1 MKKFFKLLIIAAFAS
16 FGLNSCSDDD
26 DTVSN
31 NVITGDYFY
40 MNAISNWTY
49 TTYDYDYN
57 TDSTIV
63 VSSLRT
69 DSMAVTGSST
79 LNGKSAYL
87 MSWFTTNANGAFEK
101 KSDFA
106 FSVGD
111 NKLYV
116 TSNFLNFKD
125 RLNIALNYT
134 YPADQWI
141 LLADANAT
149 ASWNA
154 FADSIEIPEQTLN
167 FPNYGD
173 IKLKGKYNIVITK
186 KDNTSDS
193 LFNGN
198 VVNSLNFEV
207 KHVYKGTADFSALGY
222 PDNIPFEINYKTIY
236 SFGAKV
242 GLRRISAI
250 NQKINISFLGVN
262 PFIQEIA
269 GFRSIIKAFNN
280 PILEPTK

>member
-1 MKKFFKLLIIAAFAS
+1 MKKIFKFLIIASFAC

-26 DTVSN
+26 DTVST
-31 NVITGDYFY
+31 NVIKGDYFY
-40 MNAISNWTY
+40 MHALSNWNY

-57 TDSTIV
+57 SDSTIIE
-63 VSSLRT
+63 STLRYDSL
-69 DSMAVTGSST
+69 AVTGSST
-79 LNGKSAYL
+79 LNGKSAYT
-87 MSWFTTNANGAFEK
+87 MSWFTTNANGAYEK

-116 TSNFLNFKD
+116 TSNFLDFKNK
-125 RLNIALNYT
+125 LNIALDYT

-141 LLADANAT
+141 LLADADAT
-149 ASWNA
+149 KSWNA
-154 FADSIEIPEQTLN
+154 FADSIDITEQTIN

-186 KDNTSDS
+186 KDDTSDS
-193 LFNGN
+193 LFNGK

-207 KHVYKGTADFSALGY
+207 KHVYKGTADFSTLGY
-222 PDNIPFEINYKTIY
+222 PENIPFEMNIKTVY
-236 SFGAKV
+236 SFGAEV
-242 GLRRISAI
+242 GLRRISSD
-250 NQKINISFLGVN
+250 NQKINISFLGSN

-269 GFRSIIKAFNN
+269 GFKSIINSYNN
-280 PILEPTK
+280 PIIVPTK